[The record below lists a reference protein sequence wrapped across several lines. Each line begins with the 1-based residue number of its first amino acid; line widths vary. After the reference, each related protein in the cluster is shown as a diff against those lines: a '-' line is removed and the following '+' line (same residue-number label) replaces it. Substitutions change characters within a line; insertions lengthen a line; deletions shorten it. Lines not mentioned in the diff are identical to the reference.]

1 MTQPDTKTQT
11 IRAWEDD
18 PGQPPATR
26 QPIQRPVP
34 DGSSAALAVGVAGVR
49 PAQSGDFAGSEE
61 FRYWAAADALS
72 RAATFWDKH
81 LPTGTVWNP
90 DVGPVLEAV
99 LDSGDLLN
107 AFYDREGLKFFR
119 HSVSG
124 VTVHSG
130 ESPDVVCHETGH
142 AVLDALRPELWGA
155 FSAEIAAFHESF
167 GDMSAILSSLDVG
180 SLADDVLAET
190 HGNPAQS
197 SRLSRLAEQLGWA
210 IRQTDPAKVES
221 DCLRNA
227 ANSWFYQDPVALPPL
242 APASQLS
249 SEPHYFSRVF
259 TGAFFEGLAG
269 IFRQQQ
275 NRDGAGLVAAG
286 DIMGRLLVTALR
298 TAPVVPG
305 FFAQT
310 AAHMLAADQ
319 ALYGGAHAPAL
330 SAAFIRHGILS
341 PGETISLATLADE
354 HLAAVTEPEPGPLPS
369 LAETTVPGERFGLT
383 GAFSV
388 RVPGQ
393 EPRFRVA
400 GAAPEA
406 GELRQVATPERAA
419 LSFVEDLFRQGRV
432 KVPDEVLT
440 PAAPVADGTR
450 THTHAVTRTESG
462 GLILDRVLFA
472 APCDGT
478 PPR

>member
-11 IRAWEDD
+11 IRTWEDD

-34 DGSSAALAVGVAGVR
+34 NGSAGPLAVAVAGAR
-49 PAQSGDFAGSEE
+49 PAQSGEYPGSEE

-72 RAATFWDKH
+72 RAATFWGKH
-81 LPTGTVWNP
+81 LPAGTTWNP
-90 DVGPVLEAV
+90 DVGSVLEAT
-99 LDSGDLLN
+99 LDFGDRLN
-107 AFYDREGLKFFR
+107 AYYDREGLKFFR
-119 HSVSG
+119 HAVAG

-130 ESPDVVCHETGH
+130 ESPDIACHETGH
-142 AVLDALRPELWGA
+142 AILDALRPDLWGA
-155 FSAEIAAFHESF
+155 FSAEVAAFHEAF
-167 GDMSAILSSLDVG
+167 GDMSAILASLDVG

-210 IRQTDPAKVES
+210 IRQTAPDKVEP

-227 ANSWFYQDPVALPPL
+227 ANSWFYQDPMALPPL
-242 APASQLS
+242 APANQLS
-249 SEPHYFSRVF
+249 SEPHYFSRIF
-259 TGAFFEGLAG
+259 TGAFFDGLAG
-269 IFRQQQ
+269 VFRQQQ
-275 NRDGAGLVAAG
+275 NRDGAGLVKAG
-286 DIMGRLLVTALR
+286 DVMGSLLVVALR
-298 TAPVVPG
+298 TTPVVPR

-319 ALYGGAHAPAL
+319 TLYSGAHVPAL

-341 PGETISLATLADE
+341 PGEAISLATLAE
-354 HLAAVTEPEPGPLPS
+354 EQLTAVAEPEPGLLAP

-383 GAFSV
+383 DAFSV
-388 RVPGQ
+388 RVPAQ
-393 EPRFRVA
+393 EPRFPVA

-406 GELRQVATPERAA
+406 GELEQISNPERAA

-440 PAAPVADGTR
+440 PAAPVVDGTR
-450 THTHAVTRTESG
+450 THTHAVARTESG
-462 GLILDRVLFA
+462 ELSLDRVLFA
-472 APCDGT
+472 AP
-478 PPR
+478 